1 MGMPPA
7 WRTLTFSLLLS
18 TQMTWWPTS
27 AKQVP
32 VTRPTYPVPMIVS
45 FMSQQ
50 RAHEPPRASAGGAK
64 PLTSPA
70 APPGGSIPPMSSPR
84 YSRKGFMQAIGRGE
98 QSGVNHP
105 RDYFGG
111 DSLIG
116 MG

>member
-32 VTRPTYPVPMIVS
+32 VTKPTYPVPMIVS

-50 RAHEPPRASAGGAK
+50 RAHEPPPASAGGAK

-70 APPGGSIPPMSSPR
+70 APRRVHSADEFCQTLP
-84 YSRKGFMQAIGRGE
+84 GFMQASGRRG
-98 QSGVNHP
+98 QSGVNQAP
-105 RDYFGG
+105 DYFGG
-111 DSLIG
+111 
-116 MG
+116 